1 MKLLFLVLG
10 VFVSGFTCIWLI
22 ELAKHRSSD
31 PSLRIRPTFFNLV
44 VGFIANFFDTLGIGS
59 FATTSAFFKLWGL
72 VRDEQIPGTL
82 NVGNTIPSVLQ
93 AFIYI
98 SIVQVDIMTL
108 TLMIAASVVGAW
120 VGARVVSGWPR
131 RNIQICMG
139 IALLLAAFTMLMTQL
154 SVLPPA
160 GEHLGLTGLKLV
172 TAVAGNFIFS
182 AIMMAGIGFY
192 APCLTMVSLLGMSP
206 RAAFPIMMGSCA
218 FMMPVGSI
226 PFIRRRSYDVKAAIG
241 ITVGGVPAV
250 LLAAYLV
257 RSLPLMA
264 VRWLVIGVVT
274 YTAMMMLRSA
284 VIETRARRQAKD
296 LAGQAVSNA

>member
-1 MKLLFLVLG
+1 MKLLFVVLG
-10 VFVSGFTCIWLI
+10 LFVSGFICIWVI
-22 ELAKHRSSD
+22 ELARHRSSN
-31 PSLRIRPTFFNLV
+31 PSLRMRPTLFNLV

-108 TLMIAASVVGAW
+108 SLMISASVFGAW
-120 VGARVVSGWPR
+120 AGARVVSGWPR

-139 IALLLAAFTMLMTQL
+139 IALLLAAVTMLMTQL

-160 GEHLGLTGLKLV
+160 GEHLGLTGLRLA
-172 TAVAGNFIFS
+172 TGLAGNFIFA

-192 APCLTMVSLLGMSP
+192 APCLTLVSLLGMSP

-226 PFIRRRSYDVKAAIG
+226 PFIRRKSYDVKAAIG
-241 ITVGGVPAV
+241 IAVGGVPAV

-257 RSLPLMA
+257 RSLPLVA
-264 VRWLVIGVVT
+264 VRWLVIVVVT

-284 VIETRARRQAKD
+284 VTESRARRRAKD
-296 LAGQAVSNA
+296 LAGEVVGN